1 MLDHSGQADANEE
14 IQRTK
19 EKLKSLL
26 LREYASVEELAAA
39 VAPLN
44 TASILKAI
52 ETIKNPMESFS
63 RLHELIRKL
72 KTEIQEYAQDKST
85 SHVCCS
91 ILLLLYRM

>member
-26 LREYASVEELAAA
+26 LREYTSVEELAAA

-52 ETIKNPMESFS
+52 EMIKNPMESFS

-72 KTEIQEYAQDKST
+72 KCEIQEFVQDKSEFAFDI
-85 SHVCCS
+85 VAAEF
-91 ILLLLYRM
+91 